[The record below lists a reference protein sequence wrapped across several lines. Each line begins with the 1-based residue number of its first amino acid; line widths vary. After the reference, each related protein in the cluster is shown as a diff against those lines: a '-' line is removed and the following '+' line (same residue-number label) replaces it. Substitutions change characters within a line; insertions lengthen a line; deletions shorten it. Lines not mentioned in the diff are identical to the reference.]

1 MRLRPRSLGFAA
13 LAVSSCLLAGAAAP
27 ALAAPG
33 DVDLKAAS
41 VQRVA
46 GAGRVETAIAASAS
60 FGGGRADAVVLARS
74 DNFAD
79 SLAAAPLASDK
90 GGPLLLTSP
99 GALQSQVA
107 ASIRD
112 VLKPGGTVYLL
123 GGTAALSAGVESAVR
138 GLAGVG
144 AVTRVQGSN
153 RYATAVAVAK
163 LLPAAGDVAL
173 VTGGNFPDGLAAG
186 ALMGVVD
193 STSNHALG
201 VVLLTNGGVMP
212 QETIDYVNARGF
224 ATKGT
229 VLAVGGQAVQA
240 SAAVGGMIPV
250 AGNSRYDTGAA
261 VAKLFTS
268 KMFFTD
274 ATQIVGVA
282 TGENWPDA
290 LAGSALLAYGGG
302 PLVLTK
308 GASLP
313 DASADALRSLQS
325 DARSAGASVTQAL
338 VFGGSDV
345 VSDGVAAQVGTALQ

>member
-1 MRLRPRSLGFAA
+1 MRLRPRVLGLAA
-13 LAVSSCLLAGAAAP
+13 LATSTCLLAGGTAP

-46 GAGRVETAIAASAS
+46 GAGRVETAIAAAAFS
-60 FGGGRADAVVLARS
+60 GGKADAVVLARS

-90 GGPLLLTSP
+90 SGPLLLTSP
-99 GALQSQVA
+99 GALQSQVVDA
-107 ASIRD
+107 IRD

-123 GGTAALSAGVESAVR
+123 GGTAALSASVESSVR
-138 GLAGVG
+138 ATAGVG
-144 AVTRVQGSN
+144 TVTRVQGGN
-153 RYATAVAVAK
+153 RYETAVAVAR
-163 LLPAAGDVAL
+163 LLPAATDVAL

-193 STSNHALG
+193 SSTNHSLG
-201 VVLLTNGGVMP
+201 VVLLTNGATMP
-212 QETIDYVNARGF
+212 QATLDYVNATGF
-224 ATKGT
+224 SSKGT

-240 SAAVGGMIPV
+240 SAAVAGATPV
-250 AGNSRYDTGAA
+250 AGNSRYDTAAA
-261 VAKLFTS
+261 VAKLFSS
-268 KMFFTD
+268 KQFFTD
-274 ATQIVGVA
+274 ATQLVGVA

-302 PLVLTK
+302 PLVLTR
-308 GASLP
+308 GTSLP
-313 DASADALRSLQS
+313 DASADALRTLQA
-325 DARSAGASVTQAL
+325 DARSAGGSVAQAL

-345 VSDGVAAQVGTALQ
+345 VSDAVAAQVGTALQ

>member
-1 MRLRPRSLGFAA
+1 MRLRPRALGLAA
-13 LAVSSCLLAGAAAP
+13 LAVSSCLVAGAAAP
-27 ALAAPG
+27 ASAAPG
-33 DVDLKAAS
+33 DVDLKAAA
-41 VQRVA
+41 VQRVS
-46 GAGRVETAIAASAS
+46 GAGRVETAVAAAASFA
-60 FGGGRADAVVLARS
+60 GGKADAVVIARS

-107 ASIRD
+107 DAIRD

-123 GGTAALSAGVESAVR
+123 GGTGALSAGVESSVR
-138 GLAGVG
+138 GLTGVG
-144 AVTRVQGSN
+144 TVTRVSGAN

-163 LLPAAGDVAL
+163 LLPAAADVAL

-193 STSNHALG
+193 SSTNHSLG

-224 ATKGT
+224 ATGGT

-240 SAAVGGMIPV
+240 AGAVGGMIPV
-250 AGNSRYDTGAA
+250 AGNSRYDTAAA
-261 VAKLFTS
+261 VARLFTS

-274 ATQIVGVA
+274 ATQLVGIA

-308 GASLP
+308 GQSLP
-313 DASADALRSLQS
+313 DGSAEALRSLQS
-325 DARSAGASVTQAL
+325 DARGAGAQVTQAL
-338 VFGGSDV
+338 IFGGSDV
-345 VSDGVAAQVGTALQ
+345 VSDGVAAQVTTALQ